1 MEDLEDEKISHLQF
15 IELNACNGGC
25 VGGVLNVENPYVAKA
40 KLKHLN
46 KYLPV
51 SLNHLEDY
59 EDAQLN
65 WDEPVEYEPVFRLGN
80 SFSESISMLNHVE
93 QLCSEFPGLDCGACG
108 APTCRAL
115 AEDIVRGD
123 ATKDMCIPVLKSH
136 IHRLSDDYST
146 LMDNIHTS
154 DPPDTDCIQTLQN
167 YIRALTE
174 EIAVLD
180 SRIADQNNISAHTAT
195 GIPRPITECSNNN
208 DCEHC
213 PAKRCPMRATPSN
226 AAEAGTSAHKP
237 V

>member
-1 MEDLEDEKISHLQF
+1 MQRISDWT
-15 IELNACNGGC
+15 AG
-25 VGGVLNVENPYVAKA
+25 PAA
-40 KLKHLN
+40 
-46 KYLPV
+46 LPPAV
-51 SLNHLEDY
+51 
-59 EDAQLN
+59 
-65 WDEPVEYEPVFRLGN
+65 P
-80 SFSESISMLNHVE
+80 
-93 QLCSEFPGLDCGACG
+93 
-108 APTCRAL
+108 L